1 MQEESLAQ
9 GENML
14 LGFYV
19 FLSLWQDWLSCKQVF
34 SAWPSLNKKPLIQ
47 FNADTDTCKL
57 Y

>member
-1 MQEESLAQ
+1 
-9 GENML
+9 ML